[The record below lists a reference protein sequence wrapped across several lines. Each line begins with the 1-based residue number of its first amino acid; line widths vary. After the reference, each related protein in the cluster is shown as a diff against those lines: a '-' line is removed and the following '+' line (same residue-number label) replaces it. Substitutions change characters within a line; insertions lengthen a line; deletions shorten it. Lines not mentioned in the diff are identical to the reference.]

1 MIKETQRAA
10 WYIRVKVFS
19 SSYARGDLL
28 CCPANTVTQRV
39 VIITTKSSVCLLGA
53 TSKSSLRYR
62 FSTSKFMASSPANE
76 VLTLHWFFYGLLL
89 LVIDGNMWRGGCGC
103 SWELVNRT
111 VKPVLMEKK
120 TSLLT
125 KKIWW
130 WWGFSCPSVKQ
141 QYVTI
146 LSWNKSF

>member
-1 MIKETQRAA
+1 MMKKETQRAA

-19 SSYARGDLL
+19 SSYAWGDLP

-39 VIITTKSSVCLLGA
+39 VIVTTKSSVCLLGA

-62 FSTSKFMASSPANE
+62 FSTKLMASSPANE

-120 TSLLT
+120 TSVLT